1 MLNIVNYI
9 FVLLLNCINLPVP
22 QLSKSSIM
30 SNQALFGSLRK
41 VSKLYF
47 KYFGVLTKPQI
58 VLADKSEG
66 WNFHM
71 KSKPRNTD
79 FVLVRK
85 LIFLSNLVQQFL
97 SSSLILH
104 IPARQLVQ
112 DCSGS
117 SSWEIVVFLINNIN
131 F

>member
-41 VSKLYF
+41 VLKYYL
-47 KYFGVLTKPQI
+47 KYFTLLTKPQI

-79 FVLVRK
+79 FVL
-85 LIFLSNLVQQFL
+85 LIELFL
-97 SSSLILH
+97 
-104 IPARQLVQ
+104 
-112 DCSGS
+112 
-117 SSWEIVVFLINNIN
+117 
-131 F
+131 

>member
-41 VSKLYF
+41 VLKYYL
-47 KYFGVLTKPQI
+47 KYFTLLTKPQI

-66 WNFHM
+66 WNFRM
-71 KSKPRNTD
+71 KSKPRNTEFD
-79 FVLVRK
+79 AGGGFFFIKPCPAVSV
-85 LIFLSNLVQQFL
+85 FLSYSAHTALTIHSGLLVIFFL
-97 SSSLILH
+97 RNCS
-104 IPARQLVQ
+104 IP
-112 DCSGS
+112 DK
-117 SSWEIVVFLINNIN
+117 
-131 F
+131 

>member
-9 FVLLLNCINLPVP
+9 FVLFLNCINLPVP

-41 VSKLYF
+41 VLKYYF
-47 KYFGVLTKPQI
+47 EYFTLLTKPQI

-66 WNFHM
+66 WNFRM

-79 FVLVRK
+79 LTLREN
-85 LIFLSNLVQQFL
+85 FLYKTL
-97 SSSLILH
+97 SSSFCLPLLFCTYRPDNSFRI
-104 IPARQLVQ
+104 ARDLLL
-112 DCSGS
+112 
-117 SSWEIVVFLINNIN
+117 EKL
-131 F
+131 